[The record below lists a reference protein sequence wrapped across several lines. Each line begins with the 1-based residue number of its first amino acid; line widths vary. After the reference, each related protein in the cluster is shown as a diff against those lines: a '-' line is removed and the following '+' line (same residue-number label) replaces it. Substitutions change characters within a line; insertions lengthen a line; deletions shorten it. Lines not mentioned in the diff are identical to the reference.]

1 MTLIY
6 LILYFLMPNLLKVLF
21 IVLNLTCGSPHW
33 GSKEP
38 WGETSARY
46 TWRHLVQSLSHWLC
60 PLSLEGDPVFSFFKQ
75 ISIIMCCIP
84 YCIQLIFIHYL
95 SLRNWEARLYIKSM
109 CHTSCTT
116 SIVLNDSSFP
126 VWHLWQSSGSS
137 STRVFSPSDLD
148 KHFLLCL
155 SSDYSMIIAFRK
167 KILTWLKTE
176 CLRQLSNDELVSIH
190 SYLIF
195 VKEGNLY

>member
-75 ISIIMCCIP
+75 FSIIMCCIP

-109 CHTSCTT
+109 CHILLAQPPLFWMTAVSQCG
-116 SIVLNDSSFP
+116 IYDSRLDHP
-126 VWHLWQSSGSS
+126 QPG
-137 STRVFSPSDLD
+137 FS
-148 KHFLLCL
+148 LLQ
-155 SSDYSMIIAFRK
+155 I
-167 KILTWLKTE
+167 
-176 CLRQLSNDELVSIH
+176 
-190 SYLIF
+190 
-195 VKEGNLY
+195 